1 MVVTWSSLEKAEEFI
16 NTITKRG
23 YSDYRVSRHKNA
35 LRKLAKH
42 LHKSGRS
49 TIDESTCFQ
58 LASKCL
64 GRRVSSFRA
73 TESDIVNSLLR
84 TCKMYLTYIRDG
96 VLCEVVLE
104 RKGALKWPE
113 PFLDKCELIV
123 EHLRDEGLAESSICC
138 FKSDFMVFLRF
149 LKLWHITD
157 FNDVTKQTIELFIA
171 SKRHCASS
179 YRDRLYRAAKRGL
192 FTLYSVGVLPQDI
205 TSGIPHKFRVS
216 VSRMPYAWK
225 VEEVSRL
232 LAAIERSSPIGKRN
246 YAILLLIARL
256 GLRQGDVRD
265 LRLSSINWQKRELSI
280 VTNKTKSCL
289 TLPLLD
295 DIAWALIDYLKNG
308 RPETA
313 SDKVFVSHFAPYR
326 EFGSMTKLR
335 HMLRMAMRRAGLDLP
350 LDVKQG
356 LHSLRSALARSML
369 EKGSPLPI
377 VSGVL
382 GHKDMRTTGAYIR
395 LDIKGLARCALDPE
409 EVLQ

>member
-1 MVVTWSSLEKAEEFI
+1 MAVKWSSLEKAEEFI

-23 YSDYRVSRHKNA
+23 YSDYCISRHKTA

-42 LHKSGRS
+42 MHNSRRS

-58 LASKCL
+58 LATKCL
-64 GRRVSSFRA
+64 GKRVSSFRA
-73 TESDIVNSLLR
+73 TANGTVNSLLR
-84 TCKMYLTYIRDG
+84 TSKMYLTYIRDG
-96 VLCEVVLE
+96 ILCEVALE
-104 RKGALKWPE
+104 RKGALKWPTR
-113 PFLDKCELIV
+113 FLDECALIV
-123 EHLRDEGLAESSICC
+123 EHLRDEGLAESSICN

-149 LKLWHITD
+149 LKSWRVTD
-157 FNDVTKQTIELFIA
+157 IRDVTKQTIELFIT
-171 SKRHCASS
+171 SKRHCAAS
-179 YRDRLYRAAKRGL
+179 YRDRLFRAAKRGL
-192 FTLYSVGVLPQDI
+192 FILYSEGVLPQDI
-205 TSGIPHKFRVS
+205 TFGIPHKFRVS
-216 VSRMPYAWK
+216 VSRMPYAWT

-232 LAAIERSSPIGKRN
+232 LSAIERSSPIGKRN

-280 VTNKTKSCL
+280 VTNKNKSCL

-295 DIAWALIDYLKNG
+295 DVAWALIDYLKNG
-308 RPETA
+308 RPDTT
-313 SDKVFVSHFAPYR
+313 SDKVFVSHFAPYK

-335 HMLRMAMRRAGLDLP
+335 HVLRMAMRRAGLDLP

-356 LHSLRSALARSML
+356 LHSLRSALARSMI

-409 EVLQ
+409 EVL